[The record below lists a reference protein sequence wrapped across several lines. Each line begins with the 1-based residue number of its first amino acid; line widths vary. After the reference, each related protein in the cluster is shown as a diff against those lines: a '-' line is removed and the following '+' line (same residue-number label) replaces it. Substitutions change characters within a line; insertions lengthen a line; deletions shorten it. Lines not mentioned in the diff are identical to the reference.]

1 LGPRVLNFGNWR
13 FWGPWALWDPAFWCL
28 AFKFN
33 LGHWVF
39 WGTWALW
46 GPALAHCLG
55 PALKQGT
62 KKSKKIE

>member
-13 FWGPWALWDPAFWCL
+13 FWRPWALWDPAFWCL